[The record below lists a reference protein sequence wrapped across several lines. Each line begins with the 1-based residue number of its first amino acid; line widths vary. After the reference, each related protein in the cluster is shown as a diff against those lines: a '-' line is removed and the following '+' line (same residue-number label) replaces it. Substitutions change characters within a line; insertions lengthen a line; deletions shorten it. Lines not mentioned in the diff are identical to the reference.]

1 MTSSTPAIV
10 SADQALATRSMRRV
24 RGPARRRRG
33 LLSPR
38 DPISRRAYFLAAAF
52 TVVVVFA
59 TWSFITYGGYVRPD
73 FLPAPHMVLTAAWK
87 MAASGMLLVDT
98 AASVYVIFGG
108 FLIASLFAIPL
119 GILVGTFRVVEALTE
134 PVINFVRYLPVS
146 ALIPLFILWI
156 GIGASEKI
164 LVVFVGTFFQQV
176 ILIADVS
183 ANVSRDLIDVSYTL
197 GAKRRN
203 VLWNVLVPASMPGI
217 VDTLRITMG
226 WAWTYLVVAELVA
239 ANKGLGYM
247 ILTSMRGLY
256 TDRIFVGILVIGLLG
271 LITDKAFKL
280 LHARIFPWSAK
291 AA

>member
-1 MTSSTPAIV
+1 MTTSTPAIAPGTDRPARPANGAKAK
-10 SADQALATRSMRRV
+10 S
-24 RGPARRRRG
+24 ARRRTG

-38 DPISRRAYFLAAAF
+38 DPISRTAYVSAGAL
-52 TVVVVFA
+52 TVAITFGAWCFA
-59 TWSFITYGGYVRPD
+59 TYGGYVRLD

-87 MAASGMLLVDT
+87 MAASGMLFADT
-98 AASVYVIFGG
+98 AASVYVIFSG
-108 FLIASLFAIPL
+108 FLIASVIAIPL
-119 GILVGTFRVVEALTE
+119 GIFVGTFRLVEALTE

-156 GIGASEKI
+156 GIGPAEKI
-164 LVVFVGTFFQQV
+164 MVVFVGTFFQQV

-203 VLWNVLVPASMPGI
+203 VLWSVLVPASMPGI
-217 VDTLRITMG
+217 MDTLRITMG
-226 WAWTYLVVAELVA
+226 WAWTYLVVAEIVA

-247 ILTSMRGLY
+247 ILTSMRGLF

-271 LITDKAFKL
+271 LVTDKAFKI
-280 LHARIFPWSAK
+280 LHLWLFPWSTK